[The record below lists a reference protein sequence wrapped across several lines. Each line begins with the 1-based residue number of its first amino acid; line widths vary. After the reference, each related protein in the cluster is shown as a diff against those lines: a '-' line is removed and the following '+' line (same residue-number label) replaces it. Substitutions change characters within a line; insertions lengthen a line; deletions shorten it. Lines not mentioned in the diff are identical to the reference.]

1 MKNTKPNVL
10 NLFVHKISPR
20 FRANQVRKESKV
32 IGYD

>member
-1 MKNTKPNVL
+1 MKNTKPNLL
-10 NLFVHKISPR
+10 NLFVHKIISI